1 MLRLSTIAMVYE
13 WMPIEEVESLLPT
26 IEAAGVSEVAR
37 GRDGFLTAYRR
48 LRTPMRMSMEHVP
61 GHTTQTWS
69 QRRDNFI
76 ARTLPAYLAAPT
88 HRRALSLIAW
98 AFAPPFRVLQK

>member
-1 MLRLSTIAMVYE
+1 MVYE
-13 WMPIEEVESLLPT
+13 WMPVEEVESLLPT
-26 IEAAGVSEVAR
+26 IVAAGVSEVAR

-48 LRTPMRMSMEHVP
+48 IRSPLRMAIEHVP
-61 GHTTQTWS
+61 DHPSQTWA

-76 ARTLPAYLAAPT
+76 DRTLPAYLAAPT

-98 AFAPPFRVLQK
+98 GYAPPLKVLKK

>member
-1 MLRLSTIAMVYE
+1 MYE

-48 LRTPMRMSMEHVP
+48 LRTPMRMAIEPVP
-61 GHTTQTWS
+61 GHATQTWS

-76 ARTLPAYLAAPT
+76 ARTLPAYNANPT

-98 AFAPPFRVLQK
+98 AYAPPLKVLKK

>member
-1 MLRLSTIAMVYE
+1 MVYE
-13 WMPIEEVESLLPT
+13 WMPIEEVESMLPT
-26 IEAAGVSEVAR
+26 IEAAGVSKIAR

-48 LRTPMRMSMEHVP
+48 LRTPMRMAIEPVP
-61 GHTTQTWS
+61 GHVTQTWS

-76 ARTLPAYLAAPT
+76 ARTLPAYLASPT

-98 AFAPPFRVLQK
+98 AFAPPLKALKQ